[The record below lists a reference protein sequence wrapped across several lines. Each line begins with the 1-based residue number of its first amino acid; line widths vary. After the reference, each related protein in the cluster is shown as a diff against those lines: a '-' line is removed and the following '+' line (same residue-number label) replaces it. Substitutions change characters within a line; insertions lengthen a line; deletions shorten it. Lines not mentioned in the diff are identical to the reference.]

1 MIKSPHPLN
10 YTLSRSDFYTVL
22 YRENKQLY
30 FPDHLFFHRSKILS
44 YKYITTCRSSSLRLY
59 HYQPTKKLVKNLK
72 DKQEIH
78 PNRVFAEYVMTKQI
92 SSTTV
97 HFPVNH
103 VKFSFVEMVFVLEFV
118 VKKKCLFNIII
129 HYSLD
134 RMFVHALPT
143 THVQ

>member
-22 YRENKQLY
+22 YWERKQLY

-44 YKYITTCRSSSLRLY
+44 YKYITTCPSSNLYLY
-59 HYQPTKKLVKNLK
+59 HYQQTKKLVKNLK
-72 DKQEIH
+72 GRQEIH
-78 PNRVFAEYVMTKQI
+78 PNRAFAEYVMTKRI
-92 SSTTV
+92 SSTMV
-97 HFPVNH
+97 HLPVNH

-118 VKKKCLFNIII
+118 VKKVSVHIII
-129 HYSLD
+129 HYSID
-134 RMFVHALPT
+134 RIFVHAFST